1 MIKSALALLAL
12 SSVAVAGQSPLPFDL
27 GGDFSLTDQ
36 TGAIRTQTNPDQNY
50 QLLFF
55 GYANCQ
61 QICSAALPLMG
72 DIAREMSD
80 RGVTVQP
87 IMITVD
93 PARDTVDKIGPPLV
107 QHHDKFLGLTGAEPE
122 LQVAYD
128 AYSVEKEEI
137 FFDPEFGP
145 IFSHGS
151 FIYLLDGDGAFVT
164 LFPPII
170 SPEAG
175 ADIVSK
181 YVKDTQS

>member
-1 MIKSALALLAL
+1 MIKSALALLAM
-12 SSVAVAGQSPLPFDL
+12 SSAALAGQSPLPFDL

-36 TGAIRTQTNPDQNY
+36 TGAKRTQANPDNTP

-72 DIAREMSD
+72 QITDTLEEKGIE
-80 RGVTVQP
+80 VQP
-87 IMITVD
+87 VMITVD
-93 PARDTVDKIGPPLV
+93 PARDTVAKIGPPLA
-107 QHHDKFLGLTGAEPE
+107 QHHPDFVGLTGTEEE

-151 FIYLLDGDGAFVT
+151 FIYLLDADGEFLT
-164 LFPPII
+164 LFPPILG
-170 SPEAG
+170 PDQAAE
-175 ADIVSK
+175 IVRKNIAETNS
-181 YVKDTQS
+181 